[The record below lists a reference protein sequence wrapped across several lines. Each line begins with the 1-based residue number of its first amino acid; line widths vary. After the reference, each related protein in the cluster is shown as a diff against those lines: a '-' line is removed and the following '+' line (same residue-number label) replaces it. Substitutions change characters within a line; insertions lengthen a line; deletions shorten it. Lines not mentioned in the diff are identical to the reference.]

1 MPRAWAAKKRKTAS
15 QNPSFNP
22 GANPIAKLDLSN
34 LSPSE
39 RHYAE
44 LIAKDFADAGHGRVQ
59 QAAAVAD
66 AIAESNLDPTAVGDD
81 GHSIG
86 LFQANRDGG
95 LGTGHSVATL
105 ENPQTNIR
113 IALDAAERHSAF
125 ADAKTIDRAVGAFV
139 SDVERPA
146 DTPGQTAE
154 RAQIAKQS
162 LA

>member
-15 QNPSFNP
+15 QNPVVQS
-22 GANPIAKLDLSN
+22 GGKSIAKLDLSN